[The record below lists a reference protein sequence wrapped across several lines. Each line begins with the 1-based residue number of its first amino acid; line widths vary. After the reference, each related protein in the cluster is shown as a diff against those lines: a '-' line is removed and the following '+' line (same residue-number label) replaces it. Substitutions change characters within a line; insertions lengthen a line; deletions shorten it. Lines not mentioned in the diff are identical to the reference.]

1 MEMMIMTMYF
11 YQSTSVVLLFKNFD
25 ETSGSGY
32 FGALAC
38 SFILGFL
45 TEALSVAEDKLD

>member
-1 MEMMIMTMYF
+1 MTMYL
-11 YQSTSVVLLFKNFD
+11 YQSTKVHFLFKEFD
-25 ETSGSGY
+25 VTSGSGY

-38 SFILGFL
+38 SFILGFI